1 MPNVLIE
8 AINFNLP
15 SIASDVSGVK
25 DLLISGK
32 GGIIYNRLNKNE
44 LKKRMIYAINN
55 YSLLV
60 KKIKYAKS
68 QLKKYEINNAA
79 EKYLKLLR
87 DV

>member
-1 MPNVLIE
+1 M
-8 AINFNLP
+8 
-15 SIASDVSGVK
+15 SGVK

-60 KKIKYAKS
+60 KKS
-68 QLKKYEINNAA
+68 NTQNLN
-79 EKYLKLLR
+79 
-87 DV
+87 

>member
-1 MPNVLIE
+1 MVIE
-8 AINFNLP
+8 F
-15 SIASDVSGVK
+15 DK
-25 DLLISGK
+25 ISSHSP
-32 GGIIYNRLNKNE
+32 IWVFLSNKT
-44 LKKRMIYAINN
+44 LG
-55 YSLLV
+55 SLLV